1 MDKQYLPFNADSLL
15 FYNKKTLG
23 RAQHKYIWDLCISVE
38 RMNNI
43 IQTEW
48 IDDKEMYLAELQR
61 QHVTFGVDGFTNGR
75 YSSGGEERERFQ
87 ENSQNLSF
95 VHWFWFF
102 FVIFQLIV
110 LIINRAPQYPP
121 KNLGIT
127 THFGNTIKDKCP
139 IYRLL
144 FFNNCTNQINVSYY
158 TLLFLCTHT
167 INYLNWR
174 NYKIG
179 KSDQYNGWVDHVWE
193 AGAVVIRDTFKS

>member
-61 QHVTFGVDGFTNGR
+61 QHVTFGVDGFKNGR
-75 YSSGGEERERFQ
+75 CSSGGEERERFR

-102 FVIFQLIV
+102 CYFPTYRPHYQ
-110 LIINRAPQYPP
+110 QSPP
-121 KNLGIT
+121 IPSKKSGHNNAFWKHDQRQMSHLQT
-127 THFGNTIKDKCP
+127 T
-139 IYRLL
+139 L
-144 FFNNCTNQINVSYY
+144 FNNCTNQINVSYY

>member
-1 MDKQYLPFNADSLL
+1 
-15 FYNKKTLG
+15 
-23 RAQHKYIWDLCISVE
+23 
-38 RMNNI
+38 MNNI

-75 YSSGGEERERFQ
+75 YSSGGEERERFR

-193 AGAVVIRDTFKS
+193 ADAVVIRDTFKS

>member
-1 MDKQYLPFNADSLL
+1 MIKKCILRSCSDNMWPLVLMVLQTGDIHQEGRRERDFGRILKTYLL
-15 FYNKKTLG
+15 FTDF
-23 RAQHKYIWDLCISVE
+23 DL
-38 RMNNI
+38 
-43 IQTEW
+43 
-48 IDDKEMYLAELQR
+48 
-61 QHVTFGVDGFTNGR
+61 
-75 YSSGGEERERFQ
+75 
-87 ENSQNLSF
+87 F
-95 VHWFWFF
+95 V
-102 FVIFQLIV
+102 VIFQLIV

-193 AGAVVIRDTFKS
+193 ADAVVIRDTFKS